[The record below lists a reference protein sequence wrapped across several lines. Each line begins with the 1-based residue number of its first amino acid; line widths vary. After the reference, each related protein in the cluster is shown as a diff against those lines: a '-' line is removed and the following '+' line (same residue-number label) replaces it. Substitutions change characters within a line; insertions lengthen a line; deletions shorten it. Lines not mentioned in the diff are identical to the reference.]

1 MRVAIVGS
9 GISGLVVAHL
19 LQRDHSIA
27 VFEANDYVG
36 GHTHTVNVELEG
48 EQWAVDTGFIVYNER
63 NYPKFT
69 ELLMQL
75 GVQTQPSTMSF
86 SVRLEHPELEY
97 NGSTLRQL
105 FVQPR
110 NLVRPRFYGMLSDIV
125 RFNRSAARAISNG
138 GAKLTLGEY
147 VEATGYSREFVDHYL
162 VPMGAAIWSSP
173 AARVLD
179 MPAAFFVRFFE
190 NHGMLTIDDRPEWRT
205 VEGGSARYVER
216 MIAPFAD
223 RIRLNSPVREIRRT
237 DDHVLVN
244 DERFDEVVIACHSDQ
259 ALRMLADPSDA
270 ERQILSAIPYQANEV
285 VLHTD
290 TQLLPRR
297 RRAWAAWNYHMSGAP
312 DEPVGVTYNMNM
324 LQSLT
329 ASETLCVTLNDIDA
343 ISPDRIIERFTYF
356 HPLFTPEGIQAQ
368 QRHGEISGKRRTHY
382 CGAYWRNGFH
392 EDGVVSALAV
402 GREFGVSA

>member
-19 LQRDHSIA
+19 LRRDHAIT

-36 GHTHTVNVELEG
+36 GHTHTVDVDLEG
-48 EQWAVDTGFIVYNER
+48 EQLAVDTGFIVYNER
-63 NYPKFT
+63 NYPNFT
-69 ELLMQL
+69 QLLNQL
-75 GVQTQPSTMSF
+75 GVQTQRSTMSF
-86 SVRLEHPELEY
+86 SFRQDKPELEY
-97 NGSTLRQL
+97 NGSTVRQL
-105 FVQPR
+105 FAQPR
-110 NLVRPRFYGMLSDIV
+110 NLVRPRFYRMLADIV
-125 RFNRSAARAISNG
+125 RFNKSAPAAIANG
-138 GAKLTLGEY
+138 AASLTLGEY
-147 VEATGYSREFVDHYL
+147 VDASRFSQEFVDHYL

-205 VEGGSARYVER
+205 VVGGSARYVER
-216 MIAPFAD
+216 LIATFAD
-223 RIRLNSPVREIRRT
+223 RIRLNSPVRQVRRA
-237 DDHVLVN
+237 DDHVLVD
-244 DERFDEVVIACHSDQ
+244 DERFDEVVIASHSDQ

-270 ERQILSAIPYQANEV
+270 EREILSAIPYQANEV

-297 RRAWAAWNYHMSGAP
+297 RRAWAAWNYHMSGEP
-312 DEPVGVTYNMNM
+312 DQPVGVTYNMNI

-329 ASETLCVTLNDIDA
+329 ASETLCVTLNDIDG
-343 ISPDRIIERFTYF
+343 ISPDRVIERFRYF
-356 HPLFTPEGIQAQ
+356 HPLFTTEGIQAQ

-392 EDGVVSALAV
+392 EDGVASALAV
-402 GREFGVSA
+402 GREFGISP